1 MRNRNVSIRPA
12 SIDDCQDIFGIISDP
27 DVIKATFK
35 QRKIPLDEHKT
46 WFQMALNNPGRFLF
60 IIEDND
66 KNTLGMLRF
75 DIQKKYADVS
85 IVLNK
90 ASRGHGYGPQA
101 LNLGC
106 DVIYQTTGISDYR
119 AYVRAGNIPSCKA
132 FTKAGFVHN
141 GTTTIEGTQ
150 AEIFVYTITDTSTN
164 AV

>member
-1 MRNRNVSIRPA
+1 MTSISIRPA
-12 SIDDCQDIFGIISDP
+12 TIDDCQNIFGIISDP

-35 QRKIPLDEHKT
+35 QRKIPLDEHKI
-46 WFQMALNNPGRFLF
+46 WFQTALKSPDRFLF
-60 IIEDND
+60 LVEDND
-66 KNTLGMLRF
+66 QNTLGMLRF

-101 LNLGC
+101 LLLGC
-106 DVIYQTTGISDYR
+106 DTVYQLTKILDYR
-119 AYVRAGNIPSCKA
+119 AHVRADNMPSHKA
-132 FTKAGFVHN
+132 FTRAGFVHN

-150 AEIFVYTITDTSTN
+150 ADIFVYTITDSPTN